1 MAPPAMHAGSR
12 YEVFLRPDA
21 NESNDQNKDA
31 ANPQRPLIIG
41 DKWDF

>member
-21 NESNDQNKDA
+21 NERNDQNKDA
-31 ANPQRPLIIG
+31 ANPQRPQTIG